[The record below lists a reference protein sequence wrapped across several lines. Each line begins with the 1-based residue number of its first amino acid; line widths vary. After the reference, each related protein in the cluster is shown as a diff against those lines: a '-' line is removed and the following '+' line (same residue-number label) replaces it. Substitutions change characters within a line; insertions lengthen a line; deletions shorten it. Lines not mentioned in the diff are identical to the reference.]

1 MQRSEYHN
9 KIIEYY
15 NHTENAYRDT
25 WDLDKSLSIHYGYQD
40 KSARSFRASLQRM
53 NEVMKEAAAIQPGDK
68 VLDAGCGVG
77 GSSIFIASSTGARVT
92 GITLS
97 ERQAEQAKK
106 NAKGKAVEMLV
117 NFQVMN
123 FSRTTFPD
131 QHFDVIWA
139 CESSCYAD
147 DKQDFIR
154 EASRLL
160 RPGGRLVVADG
171 FVTKPENNRTSLVR
185 QWLDGWQVNYLE
197 TMERFAGFMREAG
210 FTAIETRDISSHTF
224 ASARRLYR
232 YYFLA
237 KIYQAWIK
245 LRYGKE
251 FTDFQKNNTNACRYQ
266 YLALKQRLWHYGL
279 VTGKKV

>member
-25 WDLDKSLSIHYGYQD
+25 WDLDNSLSIHYGYQD
-40 KSARSFRASLQRM
+40 KKARSFRASLQRM
-53 NEVMKEAAAIQPGDK
+53 NEVMIEAAVIRQGDK

-97 ERQAEQAKK
+97 ERQAEQARK
-106 NAKGKAVEMLV
+106 NARGKGVDGQV
-117 NFQVMN
+117 DFQIMN
-123 FSRTTFPD
+123 YSQTSFPD
-131 QHFDVIWA
+131 QHFDVVWA

-147 DKQDFIR
+147 EKQEFIR

-160 RPGGRLVVADG
+160 KPGGRLVVADG
-171 FVTKPENNRTSLVR
+171 FVTKPENNRAPLVR

-197 TMERFAGFMREAG
+197 TMERFAGFMKESG

-224 ASARRLYR
+224 SSARRLYR

-237 KIYQAWIK
+237 RIYQGWIK

-251 FTDFQKNNTNACRYQ
+251 FTAFQKNNTNACRYQ
-266 YLALKQRLWHYGL
+266 YLALKKGLWHYGL
-279 VTGKKV
+279 VAGKKL

>member
-1 MQRSEYHN
+1 
-9 KIIEYY
+9 
-15 NHTENAYRDT
+15 
-25 WDLDKSLSIHYGYQD
+25 
-40 KSARSFRASLQRM
+40 M
-53 NEVMKEAAAIQPGDK
+53 NEVLKEAAAIQPGEK
-68 VLDAGCGVG
+68 VLDAGCGIG

-97 ERQAEQAKK
+97 ERQAEQAKR
-106 NAKGKAVEMLV
+106 NAMDKAVERQV
-117 NFQVMN
+117 DFQVMN
-123 FSRTTFPD
+123 FSQTPFPD

-147 DKQDFIR
+147 DKQEFIR

-160 RPGGRLVVADG
+160 KPGGRLVVADG
-171 FVTKPENNRTSLVR
+171 FVTKPENNREPLVR

-197 TMERFAGFMREAG
+197 TMERFAGFLRESG
-210 FTAIETRDISSHTF
+210 FTAIETRDISAHTF

-251 FTDFQKNNTNACRYQ
+251 FTDFQKSNTNACRYQ
-266 YLALKQRLWHYGL
+266 YLALKKRLWHYGL
-279 VTGKKV
+279 VTGKKA